1 MAPHSKTPHSAY
13 SDPIMSVL
21 SCWNLDIKQATI
33 RKAAPMEKGTG
44 KTELVAK
51 LEERVALVAE
61 ALVGE

>member
-1 MAPHSKTPHSAY
+1 
-13 SDPIMSVL
+13 MSVL

-33 RKAAPMEKGTG
+33 RKAAPIEKGTG